1 VPILLPRRKAQ
12 SVGKLESTERVM
24 TLELLTKFFAWFTI
38 INYALLLVSWFAMLG
53 MRNFVMRIHSATMKD
68 PQAELPRLYFQFFA
82 FYKVLILTFGLVPYL
97 VMRFVL

>member
-1 VPILLPRRKAQ
+1 
-12 SVGKLESTERVM
+12 M

-53 MRNFVMRIHSATMKD
+53 MRNFVMSVHSATMHV
-68 PQAELPRLYFQFFA
+68 PEAELPRLYFQFFA

-97 VMRFVL
+97 VLRFVL